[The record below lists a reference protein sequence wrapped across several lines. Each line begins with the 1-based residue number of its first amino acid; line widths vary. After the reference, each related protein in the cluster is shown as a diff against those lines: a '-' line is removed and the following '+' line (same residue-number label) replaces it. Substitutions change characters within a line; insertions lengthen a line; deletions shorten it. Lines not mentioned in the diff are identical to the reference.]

1 MHCTT
6 NWYLSSE
13 LVSLG
18 CHTNYKIRQRRVI
31 LRLLKRRVT
40 INKMQFVIWIFVIYN
55 CFRHL
60 CSRIRKYD
68 LYCQTDNSKCHL
80 TYNRIIKINIA
91 VVKTI
96 IYFLQLYDISI
107 KLNMKCAKSDIPLCF
122 YHLNKTLRCHFVANY
137 IRLISV
143 YLSNW
148 PPFIKQNSLQLR
160 FT

>member
-1 MHCTT
+1 MYCTT

-18 CHTNYKIRQRRVI
+18 CHTNYKIRQKRCI
-31 LRLLKRRVT
+31 LRLLKKRVT
-40 INKMQFVIWIFVIYN
+40 INKMQFVIGIFVIYN

-68 LYCQTDNSKCHL
+68 VYCQTDNNKCHL

-96 IYFLQLYDISI
+96 IFFYSCMIFQL
-107 KLNMKCAKSDIPLCF
+107 NQTWTVP
-122 YHLNKTLRCHFVANY
+122 NPT
-137 IRLISV
+137 
-143 YLSNW
+143 YLSAFTIW
-148 PPFIKQNSLQLR
+148 TRHWDVILSLIK
-160 FT
+160 